1 MSSPVSEQE
10 VKDLIAS
17 LVSSPPDFSFAF
29 LNEQGEVLGELRAHK
44 QLLSVRSSYFRQ
56 LFGDEVGVGVINL
69 KPEHRRPVKALI
81 AQVYNSADLPE
92 ILDQLDLPDLLAL
105 GSFGEEYQ
113 LAGVK
118 EVAVERLASFSLPPV
133 EQAALAAA
141 SEARKYPLLGE
152 KMLVALHRNCAKTL
166 LFTVR
171 TDKQV
176 KEFLKRYQGT
186 EHELFSLKMKEL
198 MNQYA
203 RDPNRDEESLDK
215 KEGVVLITKEY
226 LKKMQREKVEEEKR
240 EKQKEEKEEKL
251 MSSRRK
257 RERRK
262 EKEVV
267 MTTGGVKGDEYNM
280 EEVLA
285 ALGEIKKEKQL
296 KVKKHPPR
304 STVKSTD
311 ARETEIPLS
320 ASDTLVEV
328 TSPSCSS
335 FVNQNGSVDGET
347 SEIKAIEL
355 VSQGLVAE
363 TSQHILFDENLF
375 DENLDDED
383 LESPQ
388 PVIKEMYE
396 PAAPLVENKQTSQG
410 LNWDAKEFI
419 PRDSPTPPS
428 WVVLLPADPTLPYN
442 LRLASPIPHNTQP
455 QLVLPPYGSNNL
467 ALQHQKPLSPCQAN
481 PGMPDDLVS
490 QNHPRS
496 GVGSLLQCSSIEANI
511 GHPGSPIQNAQGSEM
526 SPSPDVLGCPSQPV
540 HGLVHPPIIDQ
551 IHQHGRI
558 NFPGIVPVSSFF
570 TPVQSRHPHE
580 AAWAQHPS
588 TIIQSRMPVLLHS
601 AVPQILPD
609 VPHMQSAHP
618 LPLIIDTDLSRGE
631 QPHGTAP
638 SSHLQGHEEMF
649 SSPLPSSPPMPR
661 MSSPPCST
669 SPDISFLQ
677 PSFLSPTYHRAKHV
691 APGF

>member
-176 KEFLKRYQGT
+176 KEFLKRHQGT

-203 RDPNRDEESLDK
+203 KDPNRDDESLDK

-267 MTTGGVKGDEYNM
+267 ITTGGVKGDEYDM

-285 ALGEIKKEKQL
+285 ALGEIKKKSRP

-304 STVKSTD
+304 STVKNTNK
-311 ARETEIPLS
+311 RETEIPLS
-320 ASDTLVEV
+320 ASETPVEL
-328 TSPSCSS
+328 TSSSCSS
-335 FVNQNGSVDGET
+335 SVNQMGSIDGES
-347 SEIKAIEL
+347 SEINL
-355 VSQGLVAE
+355 VSKGLVTE
-363 TSQHILFDENLF
+363 TSQPILFDENLF

-396 PAAPLVENKQTSQG
+396 PAAPSVETEQTPSQG

-428 WVVLLPADPTLPYN
+428 WVVLLPTDPTLPFDM
-442 LRLASPIPHNTQP
+442 RLASPIPHNTQP

-467 ALQHQKPLSPCQAN
+467 ALQHQKPFSPCQAN
-481 PGMPDDLVS
+481 QGMPEDLVS

-496 GVGSLLQCSSIEANI
+496 GVSSLLQCCSTEANN
-511 GHPGSPIQNAQGSEM
+511 GHPGSPIQNAQGLKLSR
-526 SPSPDVLGCPSQPV
+526 SPGVLGHPSQPV

-551 IHQHGRI
+551 IHQHGLRT
-558 NFPGIVPVSSFF
+558 NFPGIVPVSSFL
-570 TPVQSRHPHE
+570 TPVQPQHPHE
-580 AAWAQHPS
+580 AAWVQHPS
-588 TIIQSRMPVLLHS
+588 TIIQTHMPVLLHS

-609 VPHMQSAHP
+609 VPHMQSAHS
-618 LPLIIDTDLSRGE
+618 LPLTVDTDLASGE
-631 QPHGTAP
+631 QPHATASP
-638 SSHLQGHEEMF
+638 AHLQGHEEMF

-661 MSSPPCST
+661 MSSPACST

>member
-1 MSSPVSEQE
+1 MAE
-10 VKDLIAS
+10 
-17 LVSSPPDFSFAF
+17 
-29 LNEQGEVLGELRAHK
+29 
-44 QLLSVRSSYFRQ
+44 
-56 LFGDEVGVGVINL
+56 
-69 KPEHRRPVKALI
+69 
-81 AQVYNSADLPE
+81 
-92 ILDQLDLPDLLAL
+92 
-105 GSFGEEYQ
+105 
-113 LAGVK
+113 
-118 EVAVERLASFSLPPV
+118 ERLASFSLPPV

-152 KMLVALHRNCAKTL
+152 KMLEALHRNCAKTL

-176 KEFLKRYQGT
+176 KEFLKRHQGT
-186 EHELFSLKMKEL
+186 DHELFSLEMKEL
-198 MNQYA
+198 MNQFA
-203 RDPNRDEESLDK
+203 KDPNRDDESLDK
-215 KEGVVLITKEY
+215 KEGVVVITKEY

-262 EKEVV
+262 ENEVV
-267 MTTGGVKGDEYNM
+267 ITTGGVKSDEYNM

-285 ALGEIKKEKQL
+285 ALGEIKKKSKP

-304 STVKSTD
+304 STATSTN
-311 ARETEIPLS
+311 AREIEVALS
-320 ASDTLVEV
+320 ASETLVES
-328 TSPSCSS
+328 TSPRCSS
-335 FVNQNGSVDGET
+335 SVNQDCSEDGEK
-347 SEIKAIEL
+347 SEIREMDR
-355 VSQGLVAE
+355 VSEELVAE
-363 TSQHILFDENLF
+363 TSQHIPFDENLF
-375 DENLDDED
+375 DENLDED
-383 LESPQ
+383 LDFPQ

-396 PAAPLVENKQTSQG
+396 PAAPLVENMQTPSQG

-428 WVVLLPADPTLPYN
+428 WVVLLPTDPTLPFDM
-442 LRLASPIPHNTQP
+442 RLASPIPHNTQP

-467 ALQHQKPLSPCQAN
+467 ALQHQKPFSPCQAN
-481 PGMPDDLVS
+481 QGMPEDLVS

-496 GVGSLLQCSSIEANI
+496 GVSSLLQCCSTEANN

-580 AAWAQHPS
+580 
-588 TIIQSRMPVLLHS
+588 V
-601 AVPQILPD
+601 
-609 VPHMQSAHP
+609 
-618 LPLIIDTDLSRGE
+618 
-631 QPHGTAP
+631 
-638 SSHLQGHEEMF
+638 
-649 SSPLPSSPPMPR
+649 
-661 MSSPPCST
+661 
-669 SPDISFLQ
+669 
-677 PSFLSPTYHRAKHV
+677 
-691 APGF
+691 